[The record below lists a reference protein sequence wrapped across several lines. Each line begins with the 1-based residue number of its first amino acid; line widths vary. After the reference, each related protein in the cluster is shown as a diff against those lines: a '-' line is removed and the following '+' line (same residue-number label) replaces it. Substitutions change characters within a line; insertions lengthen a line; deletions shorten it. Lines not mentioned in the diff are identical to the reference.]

1 MHHDVT
7 LNYIPA
13 NTNQRYS
20 NSLLSPSGVYLF
32 QAYSMRSMRN
42 PNPIITQLYLIL
54 LNYCQQEKIGLQY
67 LARLGGKEWLAS
79 KFSIFIWLLRSLN
92 LFFSDCSDHMETGFY
107 GEWSEPRENARASCA
122 AARGGGSLL
131 FPFPSHSRAAFT
143 WLLRH
148 DSTKW
153 RPCAQA
159 RERANSMK

>member
-7 LNYIPA
+7 LNYVPA

-79 KFSIFIWLLRSLN
+79 KFSIFI
-92 LFFSDCSDHMETGFY
+92 
-107 GEWSEPRENARASCA
+107 
-122 AARGGGSLL
+122 
-131 FPFPSHSRAAFT
+131 
-143 WLLRH
+143 
-148 DSTKW
+148 
-153 RPCAQA
+153 
-159 RERANSMK
+159 